1 MSTHNANGMASAA
14 PMASSFQPVEY
25 ICDVC
30 GKSCRSKAGLTIH
43 RNVHPSSTHPPQPR
57 PRPSNV
63 PCARS
68 HFTRKWDSRS
78 TRDTATSKNNGEK
91 RQQMVTSVRSR
102 RSTESIKKRLQ
113 HLDWQ
118 YPGDV
123 LPDSISSDDG
133 TDPSYLSSDFT
144 HTLQPFPNCST
155 DLAPDAPQPTVNLSA
170 TSIGLLEAACSL
182 LRSTPH
188 DVFGSVE
195 LLSIEEAAL
204 SQSVDIA
211 TLRCRLETHADA
223 NIPHL
228 WNPSRPRSSR
238 VPPRPTS
245 GRQRKPPR
253 PKILARRAQYA
264 HLQCLF
270 AQRKKD
276 AAKKV
281 ISGRWRSAHTN
292 DCSWSPDFTRF

>member
-1 MSTHNANGMASAA
+1 MQTGWPQPPQWPVHFNLWNIFVMCVVNPAGVRQASPYTEMCTLHPPTHHSHAQGLLMYPVLGVISHENGTHAA
-14 PMASSFQPVEY
+14 QETPPPPKITA
-25 ICDVC
+25 
-30 GKSCRSKAGLTIH
+30 KSVNRWL
-43 RNVHPSSTHPPQPR
+43 HPSGH
-57 PRPSNV
+57 
-63 PCARS
+63 A
-68 HFTRKWDSRS
+68 
-78 TRDTATSKNNGEK
+78 
-91 RQQMVTSVRSR
+91 
-102 RSTESIKKRLQ
+102 
-113 HLDWQ
+113 DWQ

-276 AAKKV
+276 AAKKQPLPARHPLCWTTSV
-281 ISGRWRSAHTN
+281 LQTPWLHVFYRTASQ
-292 DCSWSPDFTRF
+292 